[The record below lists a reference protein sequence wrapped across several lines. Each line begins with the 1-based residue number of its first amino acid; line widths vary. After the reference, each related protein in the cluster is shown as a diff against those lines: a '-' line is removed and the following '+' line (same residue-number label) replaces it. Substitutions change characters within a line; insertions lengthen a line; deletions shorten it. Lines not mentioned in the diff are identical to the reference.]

1 MAAYTNID
9 KPKDFFNTVLY
20 TGDGS
25 ADQSMTGVGF
35 KPDFLWIKRRNASE
49 RHVLTNAQM
58 DVDSGAY
65 KWLDAADTHA
75 EFSGGTGVA
84 SFDADGFSIK
94 TSDTTWNANG
104 STYVFWSWKANG
116 GTGTTNNDGNRT
128 TTVQANTTAGI
139 SIVTY
144 LSNGSAANQTLGHGL
159 GVAPDVII
167 SKRRGGTTDWLVY
180 HKSLGVGSIIYL
192 NSTSASSTS
201 SPPYKD
207 TPTST
212 VFSTQNQ
219 FQATDNF
226 VSYCFAEKQG
236 FSNFG
241 KYYGNGNADGPFVY
255 TGFAPAFVMVKD
267 TSQATNWEMFD
278 VKRNPF
284 NVRNLKL
291 GANSS
296 AAENG
301 SDLGNTSQNNI
312 DILSNGFKM
321 KTGNTDTN
329 VSGDT
334 YIYMAFAENPFV
346 TSTGIPTTAR

>member
-1 MAAYTNID
+1 MAYTNID
-9 KPKDFFNTVLY
+9 KPEDFFNTVTY

-167 SKRRGGTTDWLVY
+167 SKRKGATTDWLVY
-180 HKSLGVGSIIYL
+180 HKSLGVGSFVLL
-192 NSTSASSTS
+192 NSDNPVSTT

-207 TPTST
+207 DPTST

-219 FQATDNF
+219 FQSTDNF

-241 KYYGNGNADGPFVY
+241 KYYGNGNANGPFVY
-255 TGFAPAFVMVKD
+255 TGFKPAWVMVKPY
-267 TSQATNWEMFD
+267 TNSGYNWVVMD
-278 VKRNPF
+278 STRNPT
-284 NVRNLKL
+284 NPIDKYIWADLD
-291 GANSS
+291 GAEYDGTGIGLDVNF
-296 AAENG
+296 
-301 SDLGNTSQNNI
+301 
-312 DILSNGFKM
+312 LSNGFKLSTSRGEVNLNGATM
-321 KTGNTDTN
+321 L
-329 VSGDT
+329 
-334 YIYMAFAENPFV
+334 YMAFAENPFV